1 VCLSKH
7 RSLFMLMPHL
17 VQYTYACIC
26 THTHTHTSSL
36 SLSLSHTQP
45 HIYIHIHVC
54 VCVCVHG
61 ERKQTKKA
69 WKHASYG
76 MGPCHIW
83 QTVGKP
89 LANRWQTA
97 SNSHNCGRVYI
108 AKFWICLPS
117 HELRG
122 ERERERERG
131 REGGRIRGNS
141 IYERGSRPGVL
152 CLFFFNFLFVSF
164 LWIHFIDID
173 FNVLTLVERL
183 CTVCV
188 CVPCVCACVCV

>member
-122 ERERERERG
+122 EREREREREEG
-131 REGGRIRGNS
+131 REGEFAEIRS
-141 IYERGSRPGVL
+141 MREEADLEFYVCFFLIS
-152 CLFFFNFLFVSF
+152 CLFLFYG
-164 LWIHFIDID
+164 FI
-173 FNVLTLVERL
+173 L
-183 CTVCV
+183 
-188 CVPCVCACVCV
+188 

>member
-1 VCLSKH
+1 
-7 RSLFMLMPHL
+7 MPHL

-26 THTHTHTSSL
+26 THTHTHTS

-89 LANRWQTA
+89 LANR
-97 SNSHNCGRVYI
+97 V
-108 AKFWICLPS
+108 KFTQLWSCLHRKILDLPTFPRTS
-117 HELRG
+117 WR